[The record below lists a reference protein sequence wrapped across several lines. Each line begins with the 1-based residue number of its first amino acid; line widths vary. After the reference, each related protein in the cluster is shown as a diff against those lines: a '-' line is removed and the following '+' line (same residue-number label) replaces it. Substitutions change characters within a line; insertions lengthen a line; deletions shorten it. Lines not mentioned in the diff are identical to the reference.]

1 MQKKVKKLDLK
12 KIKSEIEDLKKSLLN
27 LKFQKAT
34 GQLEKTSELK
44 KIRRKIASLKT
55 ILLIKQEKLMSKRIL
70 SGTVISSNANKTVV
84 VKVTRRVQHKLY
96 KKIISRTK
104 KYHAH
109 DENNTYK
116 IGDNVNIRESRPI
129 SKLKSWVVI
138 NNSLKEN
145 K

>member
-1 MQKKVKKLDLK
+1 
-12 KIKSEIEDLKKSLLN
+12 
-27 LKFQKAT
+27 
-34 GQLEKTSELK
+34 
-44 KIRRKIASLKT
+44 
-55 ILLIKQEKLMSKRIL
+55 MSKRIL
-70 SGTVISSNANKTVV
+70 SGKVISSSSNKTVV

-116 IGDNVNIRESRPI
+116 IGDNVNIRESKPI

>member
-55 ILLIKQEKLMSKRIL
+55 DIVNNVGE
-70 SGTVISSNANKTVV
+70 ANV
-84 VKVTRRVQHKLY
+84 
-96 KKIISRTK
+96 
-104 KYHAH
+104 
-109 DENNTYK
+109 
-116 IGDNVNIRESRPI
+116 
-129 SKLKSWVVI
+129 
-138 NNSLKEN
+138 
-145 K
+145 